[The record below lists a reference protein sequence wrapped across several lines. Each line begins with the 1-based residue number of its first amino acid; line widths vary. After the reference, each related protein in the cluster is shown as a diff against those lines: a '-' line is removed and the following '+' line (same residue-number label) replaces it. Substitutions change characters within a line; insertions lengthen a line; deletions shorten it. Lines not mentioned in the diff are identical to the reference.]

1 MKYFLKLN
9 VMSIVYAVMIVV
21 PIELIVNVYRISR
34 ITDLTI
40 DKVTISI
47 GIDIVLGFIF
57 GTITFL

>member
-1 MKYFLKLN
+1 
-9 VMSIVYAVMIVV
+9 MSIVYAVMIVV